1 MDKLTLESVEFRP
14 LQRNTL
20 VGFAAIRIP
29 AMRPTILD
37 VALHTNGEA
46 RWAELPSKAQLRD
59 GMLVRNEQGK
69 TQYAPVLEFDTPS
82 VRNAFS
88 QAAVHAVLEY
98 DPQAFDVEAVS

>member
-1 MDKLTLESVEFRP
+1 MGKLTLECVEFRP

-20 VGFAAIRIP
+20 AGFAAIRIP
-29 AMRPTILD
+29 AMRLTILD

-46 RWAELPSKAQLRD
+46 RWAQLPSKAQLRD

-69 TQYAPVLEFDTPS
+69 TQYVPVLEFDTPG

-88 QAAVHAVLEY
+88 QAVVRAVVEH
-98 DPQAFDVEAVS
+98 DPQAFDAEAVS